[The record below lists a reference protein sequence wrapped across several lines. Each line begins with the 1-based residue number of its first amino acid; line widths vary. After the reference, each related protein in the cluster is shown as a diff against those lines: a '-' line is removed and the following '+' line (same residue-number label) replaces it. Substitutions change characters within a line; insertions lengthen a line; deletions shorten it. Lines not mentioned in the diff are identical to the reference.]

1 MYQLYK
7 VFYMFKFNKENQV
20 NKLYSSLSENCKAFS
35 PIIFYIKTSTLTR
48 TFTLIY
54 FACVGV
60 CMCPGTHVE
69 VALSYYVG
77 SQDWTGHQARW

>member
-35 PIIFYIKTSTLTR
+35 PIIFSKSIPKTPNRKS
-48 TFTLIY
+48 
-54 FACVGV
+54 
-60 CMCPGTHVE
+60 
-69 VALSYYVG
+69 
-77 SQDWTGHQARW
+77 